1 MQSHNEQRRHNLP
14 SASLTGLY
22 SAYAIS
28 CIGDRLWT
36 FALVLILEYI
46 GGIRLV
52 CFSQLFEEI
61 IIMAFG
67 SIIGSWMDHHTR
79 KRSIITVLIINNT
92 NVAIS
97 AALLASC
104 ITISEISTNYNV
116 CDYLLSLIVIMITF
130 IIIPII
136 ITAVVKLA
144 LSILLC

>member
-1 MQSHNEQRRHNLP
+1 MQSHNEQRSHKLP
-14 SASLTGLY
+14 STSLTGLY

-36 FALVLILEYI
+36 FALILILEYI

-67 SIIGSWMDHHTR
+67 SVIGSWMDHHTR
-79 KRSIITVLIINNT
+79 KRGIITVLIVNNT

-104 ITISEISTNYNV
+104 ITISEISTNYDV
-116 CDYLLSLIVIMITF
+116 CDYLLSLIVVMITF
-130 IIIPII
+130 VAIRVI
-136 ITAVVKLA
+136 ITTAVELVITY
-144 LSILLC
+144 S